1 MRVEWYSYLKI
12 INIIIFVVYTIDL
25 VGQNSTYNCGELM
38 THNHDVYD
46 VEPTI
51 TEYVKNKFLL
61 SGLSSEFICDRNQ
74 LIPFRTWVNTDSSI
88 IIIDNNIEVEIKID
102 KHKLMEDENANA
114 YGLIDRDT
122 NIVEVLSEFSVR
134 FETKDLKYLKINTI
148 SYFILIFMLQI
159 YQ

>member
-1 MRVEWYSYLKI
+1 MKNVIFKI
-12 INIIIFVVYTIDL
+12 ISIIIFVVYTIDL

-38 THNHDVYD
+38 THNRDVYD

-88 IIIDNNIEVEIKID
+88 IIIDNNIEVDIKID
-102 KHKLMEDENANA
+102 KHKLMEDENTND
-114 YGLIDRDT
+114 YRLIDSDT
-122 NIVEVLSEFSVR
+122 NIEEVLSEFSVSIGDKR
-134 FETKDLKYLKINTI
+134 FKIPEN
-148 SYFILIFMLQI
+148 Q
-159 YQ
+159 